1 MERSRKDELN
11 EWKWPT
17 RPTNEEEFDAMMTS
31 LDSRFSAMGI
41 EPRHRGMRA
50 SQQVSWTLKLDGTP
64 ILGGP
69 PDRGP
74 PSVRVTYLPRSMTGI
89 RITTATR

>member
-31 LDSRFSAMGI
+31 LDSRFSAIPAI
-41 EPRHRGMRA
+41 EE
-50 SQQVSWTLKLDGTP
+50 
-64 ILGGP
+64 
-69 PDRGP
+69 
-74 PSVRVTYLPRSMTGI
+74 
-89 RITTATR
+89 